1 MVYLITCSKTDSCKI
16 GFSNCPENRLSQLQV
31 GNPFS
36 LELSAIIEGEI
47 EDEKNLHQKFSKYKL
62 SGEWFH
68 YSDEIKKFFNIEE
81 SFTISTDLLVKIIT
95 ISNPSIS
102 VYFYLLPIY
111 ISDKKFIIDGN
122 MRKIIAKTLHR
133 SVSAIA
139 NALTELKKENLLVS
153 VDKGMYQIN
162 PRYAFKGSTSNR
174 NAALKAI
181 IEIGCRDC

>member
-36 LELSAIIEGEI
+36 LEISAVIEGNV
-47 EDEKNLHQKFSKYKL
+47 EDEKRLHQKFDKYKL

-68 YSDEIKKFFNIEE
+68 YSDEIRKFFNVDE
-81 SFTISTDLLVKIIT
+81 SFTISTDLLFKIMSM
-95 ISNPSIS
+95 SNPSTS
-102 VYFYLLPIY
+102 VYFYLLPTY
-111 ISDKKFIIDGN
+111 IDDKKFIIDGN
-122 MRKIIAKTLHR
+122 MRKSIAKTLHR
-133 SVSAIA
+133 SASAVA
-139 NALTELKKENLLVS
+139 NALTELKKEKLLIS

-181 IEIGCRDC
+181 IELGCKDC